1 MKNKVFA
8 LLMCLVLLALGFT
21 SASAD
26 QSTETVTTL
35 SLKAG
40 PLLAEPVEVGQI
52 LDTASIRIHTMPD
65 GYGAFVLTL
74 NNIDT
79 LQSLFKAEQDGVYV
93 QSGIFGQTPL
103 YFSWEDISTFIT
115 QQMEAYAENQGLD
128 MQAMNVAAEM
138 ESYQAMMNSAMTDG
152 TMTDEQMYEMMGL
165 DEDLLAY
172 IDDIDAKK
180 VIESGTFAINGS
192 DEADQKIMI
201 VMTTEDIARVLD
213 LQMVRDQMAGQ
224 LMANDEALSQ
234 EDVDNQV
241 AEMVAEA
248 KSELMDSNLQVNVTV
263 YTKNDE
269 LVAFVFNMNGEM
281 SGYEGEATPIGIDAT
296 LTRTTID
303 EAKYYQ
309 FSTTVMQNGES
320 MEIQTGSLYM
330 SEAFVSGE
338 YVLYESPDEPAF
350 KASFN
355 CDKKNADHTNAEV
368 SFTVYDNYAG
378 NEQSAYL
385 TIDQQKAEN
394 VTDTE
399 IALYVGGTVDS
410 IKSALDETG
419 LITLKVNTVT
429 QPDSGFFEALTD
441 VSPDTS
447 VQLLQ
452 MTDEE
457 LESYMLTLQRGL
469 TMTVLNIIDNL
480 PPELSE
486 SVMQS
491 MNGF

>member
-1 MKNKVFA
+1 MKNKIFA
-8 LLMCLVLLALGFT
+8 LLMCLVLLAFGFT
-21 SASAD
+21 AASAD

-40 PLLAEPVEVGQI
+40 PLLAEPAEVSQI
-52 LDTASIRIHTMPD
+52 LDAASIRIHTMPE

-74 NNIDT
+74 NNVDT
-79 LQSLFKAEQDGVYV
+79 LQSLFKAEKDGVYV
-93 QSGIFGQTPL
+93 NSDVFGQTPL
-103 YFSWEDISTFIT
+103 YFSWEDISAFVT
-115 QQMEAYAENQGLD
+115 QQMQAYTENQGLD
-128 MQAMNVAAEM
+128 LQAMNVAAEM
-138 ESYQAMMNSAMTDG
+138 ESYQAMINGAMTDG
-152 TMTDEQMYEMMGL
+152 TMTEEQMYEMMGL

-172 IDDIDAKK
+172 INDIDAKK
-180 VIESGTFAINGS
+180 VTESGTFAINGS
-192 DEADQKIMI
+192 DEADQKITI

-213 LQMVRDQMAGQ
+213 LQMVWDQMASQ

-234 EDVDNQV
+234 ENIDSQV

-248 KSELMDSNLQVNVTV
+248 KSELMDSNLQVNVTT

-269 LVAFVFNMNGEM
+269 LVAFVFNMTGDM
-281 SGYEGEATPIGIDAT
+281 SNYTSEKTPIGIDAT

-303 EAKYYQ
+303 TAKYYQ

-338 YVLYESPDEPAF
+338 YVLYESPDKPAF

-368 SFTVYDNYAG
+368 SLTIFDNYAG

-385 TIDQQKAEN
+385 TFEQKKAEN

-410 IKSALDETG
+410 IKAALDETG

-429 QPDSGFFEALTD
+429 QPDSGFFVALTNI
-441 VSPDTS
+441 SPDTS
-447 VQLLQ
+447 VQILQ

-457 LESYMLTLQRGL
+457 LENYMLTLQRGL

-480 PPELSE
+480 PPDISE
-486 SVMQS
+486 SLMQS